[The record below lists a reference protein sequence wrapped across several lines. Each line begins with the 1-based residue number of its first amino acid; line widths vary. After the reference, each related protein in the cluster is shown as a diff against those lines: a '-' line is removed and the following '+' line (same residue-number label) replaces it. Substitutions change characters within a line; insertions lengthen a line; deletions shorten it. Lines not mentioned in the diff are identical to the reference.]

1 MIVLMAVQPLIYF
14 FFSMTLDSVRPGSA
28 TAPTGCSEHN
38 HQTFK
43 YSLLEVGAE
52 VRWVKST
59 TRKEENQDVR
69 TEICML

>member
-1 MIVLMAVQPLIYF
+1 MTVQPLIYF
-14 FFSMTLDSVRPGSA
+14 FFSMTLDSVRHGSV

-59 TRKEENQDVR
+59 MRKGENQDAR
-69 TEICML
+69 TEVCMI